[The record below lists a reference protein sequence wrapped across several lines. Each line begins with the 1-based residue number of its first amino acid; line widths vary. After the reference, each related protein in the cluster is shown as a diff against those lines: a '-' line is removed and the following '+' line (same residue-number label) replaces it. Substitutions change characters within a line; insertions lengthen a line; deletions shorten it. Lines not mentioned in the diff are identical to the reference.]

1 MKKEVKFTDAIGKR
15 LENVAFSNEQ
25 VVLVFDDNTF
35 STIGLDKGYDND
47 VDLIE
52 DSLELLNFSHEKL
65 LQIGI
70 VSKEELEKLIMAQ
83 DEKYKEFHRKR
94 DLAEYERIKKRLG
107 L

>member
-1 MKKEVKFTDAIGKR
+1 MKREVKFAEALGKK

-25 VVLVFDDNTF
+25 AVFVFDDNTF

-65 LQIGI
+65 LKVGI
-70 VSKEELEKLIMAQ
+70 VSEDELKKLIAEK
-83 DEKYKEFHRKR
+83 DEKHREFYQKR
-94 DLAEYERIKKRLG
+94 ELAEYERLKKKLG